1 MLILVLATD
10 ARKTGN
16 IYIIQHFCLNYSM
29 NDRTVVYSTYYNP
42 MEANIIKAK
51 LEDSG
56 FACFLADE
64 NVATIQPL
72 YNQAIG
78 GVKLIVFERD
88 VEAINALLAEDNS
101 LSIES
106 SDEVVD
112 DQKLT
117 EEQPACPKCGSKDVG
132 FGMATKKKFSWWVI
146 LTSVLVGVFLPFK
159 GNKSFHCYNC
169 GHEFK

>member
-1 MLILVLATD
+1 
-10 ARKTGN
+10 
-16 IYIIQHFCLNYSM
+16 M

-64 NVATIQPL
+64 NVATLNPL

-88 VEAINALLAEDNS
+88 VEAINTLLAEDNS
-101 LSIES
+101 LSFDS
-106 SDEVVD
+106 SEEEVFDDEVETDKIVC
-112 DQKLT
+112 
-117 EEQPACPKCGSKDVG
+117 EKCGSKNVG
-132 FGMATKKKFSWWVI
+132 YGMATDKKYSIWATLLAF
-146 LTSVLVGVFLPFK
+146 LTFTTPIK
-159 GNKSFHCYNC
+159 ANKCHHCYDC

>member
-1 MLILVLATD
+1 
-10 ARKTGN
+10 
-16 IYIIQHFCLNYSM
+16 M

-64 NVATIQPL
+64 NVATLNPL

-88 VEAINALLAEDNS
+88 VEAINTLLAEDNS
-101 LSIES
+101 LAFES
-106 SDEVVD
+106 SDEIVY
-112 DQKLT
+112 
-117 EEQPACPKCGSKDVG
+117 EEELGEDKTVCEKCGSTNVG
-132 FGMATKKKFSWWVI
+132 YGMATDKKYSIWATI
-146 LTSVLVGVFLPFK
+146 LAFLTLTTPIK
-159 GNKSFHCYNC
+159 AKKCHHCYDC
-169 GHEFK
+169 GYEFD

>member
-1 MLILVLATD
+1 
-10 ARKTGN
+10 
-16 IYIIQHFCLNYSM
+16 M

-64 NVATIQPL
+64 NVATLNPL

-88 VEAINALLAEDNS
+88 VAAINALLAEDHS
-101 LSIES
+101 LGFDS
-106 SDEVVD
+106 SEDIIDEDEPGDNKTVC
-112 DQKLT
+112 
-117 EEQPACPKCGSKDVG
+117 EKCGSTNVG
-132 FGMATKKKFSWWVI
+132 YGMATDKKYSIWATVLAF
-146 LTSVLVGVFLPFK
+146 LTLTTPIK
-159 GNKSFHCYNC
+159 ANKCHHCYDC
-169 GHEFK
+169 GYEFE

>member
-1 MLILVLATD
+1 
-10 ARKTGN
+10 
-16 IYIIQHFCLNYSM
+16 M
-29 NDRTVVYSTYYNP
+29 NDTTVVYSTFYNP

-64 NVATIQPL
+64 NVSTIQPL

-101 LSIES
+101 LDFES
-106 SDEVVD
+106 SHEIVDE
-112 DQKLT
+112 
-117 EEQPACPKCGSKDVG
+117 EESVESKTVCEKCGSTNVG
-132 FGMATKKKFSWWVI
+132 YGMATDKKYSLWATI
-146 LTSVLVGVFLPFK
+146 LAFLTFTTPIK
-159 GNKSFHCYNC
+159 ANKCHHCYDC
-169 GHEFK
+169 GHEFE

>member
-1 MLILVLATD
+1 
-10 ARKTGN
+10 
-16 IYIIQHFCLNYSM
+16 M

-64 NVATIQPL
+64 NVATLNPL

-88 VEAINALLAEDNS
+88 IEAINALLAEDNS
-101 LSIES
+101 LAFES
-106 SDEVVD
+106 SDEIID
-112 DQKLT
+112 
-117 EEQPACPKCGSKDVG
+117 EEKSEKDKTVCEKCGSANVG
-132 FGMATKKKFSWWVI
+132 YGMATDKKYSIWATI
-146 LTSVLVGVFLPFK
+146 LAFLMLTTPVK
-159 GNKSFHCYNC
+159 ANKCHHCYDC
-169 GHEFK
+169 GYEF

>member
-1 MLILVLATD
+1 
-10 ARKTGN
+10 
-16 IYIIQHFCLNYSM
+16 M
-29 NDRTVVYSTYYNP
+29 NDRTVVYSTYYDP

-64 NVATIQPL
+64 NVATLNPL

-101 LSIES
+101 LSFDS
-106 SDEVVD
+106 SEETVSDNE
-112 DQKLT
+112 T
-117 EEQPACPKCGSKDVG
+117 ETDKVLCEKCGSKNVG
-132 FGMATKKKFSWWVI
+132 YGMVTDKKYSIWATI
-146 LTSVLVGVFLPFK
+146 LAFLTLSTPIK
-159 GNKSFHCYNC
+159 ANKCHHCYDC

>member
-1 MLILVLATD
+1 
-10 ARKTGN
+10 
-16 IYIIQHFCLNYSM
+16 M

-42 MEANIIKAK
+42 MEAHIIKAK

-64 NVATIQPL
+64 NVSTIQPL

-101 LSIES
+101 LDLES
-106 SDEVVD
+106 SDEVIG
-112 DQKLT
+112 
-117 EEQPACPKCGSKDVG
+117 EEEAADGKTVCEKCGSTNVG
-132 FGMATKKKFSWWVI
+132 YGMATNKKYSLWAI
-146 LTSVLVGVFLPFK
+146 LLAFLTLTPPIK
-159 GNKSFHCYNC
+159 ANKCHHCYDC
-169 GHEFK
+169 GYEFE

>member
-1 MLILVLATD
+1 
-10 ARKTGN
+10 
-16 IYIIQHFCLNYSM
+16 M

-64 NVATIQPL
+64 NVATLNPL

-88 VEAINALLAEDNS
+88 VEAINALLVEDNS
-101 LSIES
+101 LNFDPSEEIIDEEES
-106 SDEVVD
+106 GD
-112 DQKLT
+112 DKTVCAQ
-117 EEQPACPKCGSKDVG
+117 CGSTNVG
-132 FGMATKKKFSWWVI
+132 YGMATDKKYSIWATMLAF
-146 LTSVLVGVFLPFK
+146 LTLSTPIK
-159 GNKSFHCYNC
+159 ANKCHHCYDC
-169 GHEFK
+169 GYEFE

>member
-1 MLILVLATD
+1 
-10 ARKTGN
+10 
-16 IYIIQHFCLNYSM
+16 M

-64 NVATIQPL
+64 NVATLNPL

-88 VEAINALLAEDNS
+88 VAAINALLAEDHS
-101 LSIES
+101 
-106 SDEVVD
+106 
-112 DQKLT
+112 
-117 EEQPACPKCGSKDVG
+117 
-132 FGMATKKKFSWWVI
+132 
-146 LTSVLVGVFLPFK
+146 
-159 GNKSFHCYNC
+159 
-169 GHEFK
+169 